1 MTLHVPI
8 KLFLKSSSF
17 SPLSFSLVSGQDL
30 QVPGGDRRDSMS
42 STPNRLYKDAKQ
54 KENNVLCAFICLWK
68 KKRRGGG
75 QRTAG
80 RWRKK
85 RVEQHKVNKLVFLDV
100 EFSENEEQRGGQNRK
115 RHFPFT
121 LSGYRRSR
129 PASLFHQEKMLIINL
144 GPLPT
149 SLFNG

>member
-1 MTLHVPI
+1 MH
-8 KLFLKSSSF
+8 
-17 SPLSFSLVSGQDL
+17 
-30 QVPGGDRRDSMS
+30 
-42 STPNRLYKDAKQ
+42 LY
-54 KENNVLCAFICLWK
+54 AFGK
-68 KKRRGGG
+68 KKGGG
-75 QRTAG
+75 STDCWEMEEEESRAQY
-80 RWRKK
+80 
-85 RVEQHKVNKLVFLDV
+85 KVNKLVFLDV

-115 RHFPFT
+115 RHFLFT